1 MKHRRLAIVLSAAAL
16 AMTQLVYTPVVHAQS
31 AALQPKEGWY
41 KHLVEFD
48 AVKPHGE
55 VPKDYEIKGTTVLID
70 SRPAARRYDNG
81 HIPTAINIPD
91 SQFEKLAP
99 TLLPTDK
106 ATPLIFYCGGFD
118 CDLSHKSAFKAEA
131 LGYSNVKVYP
141 AGMPDWEAK
150 GDLIAVSMAYIKKLM
165 EEKADFALI
174 DSRPERVFEKGS
186 LPGAINL
193 SDSKFDKE
201 TAKLPAS
208 KDTTLIFFCGG
219 LKCDLS
225 SKSAAKAKALGY
237 KKVFVYPEGYPEWQ
251 KAHAATSAAAMGQPA
266 QPMAG
271 AVAPPAAGTVAAIAI
286 EAGKEKG
293 SISTASFERILKEN
307 PSQIVIID
315 VRDEKD
321 VKKGTFPGAL
331 NIPINELEKKIGTLP
346 KDKPVVFTCAT
357 GARSG
362 EAYDTVKMLAG
373 DVKAYFLDA
382 DVSCDGTNCKV
393 KPH

>member
-1 MKHRRLAIVLSAAAL
+1 MKRKPLFIALAAAAL
-16 AMTQLVYTPVVHAQS
+16 AFAPLAYSPAVLAQS
-31 AALQPKEGWY
+31 AAVQPKEGWY

-48 AVKPHGE
+48 AVKPHAE
-55 VPKDYEIKGTTVLID
+55 LPKDDKAALLVD
-70 SRPAARRYDNG
+70 SRPAARRYDIG

-91 SQFEKLAP
+91 TQFDKLAP
-99 TLLPTDK
+99 TLLPADK
-106 ATPLIFYCGGFD
+106 AAPIIFYCQGYE

-131 LGYSNVKVYP
+131 LGYTNIKVYP
-141 AGMPDWEAK
+141 AGQPDWEAR
-150 GDLIAVSMAYIKKLM
+150 GELVAVSLAHIKKLM

-174 DSRPERVFEKGS
+174 DARPERPFAQGS
-186 LPGAINL
+186 IPGAINI

-225 SKSAAKAKALGY
+225 SKSAVKAKALGY
-237 KKVFVYPEGYPEWQ
+237 KKVFVYPEGYPAWQ
-251 KAHAATSAAAMGQPA
+251 AAMGVGATPGAAAPSLLQAVQTA
-266 QPMAG
+266 QAG
-271 AVAPPAAGTVAAIAI
+271 QGGAIAI

-293 SISTASFERILKEN
+293 SISVPSFERILKEN
-307 PSQIVIID
+307 PAQIVVID

-321 VKKGTFPGAL
+321 VKKGSFPGAL
-331 NIPINELEKKIGTLP
+331 NIPINDLEKKLGTLP
-346 KDKPVVFTCAT
+346 KDKPIVFTCAT

-373 DVKAYFLDA
+373 DLKTYFLDA
-382 DVSCDGTNCKV
+382 DVTFAGDGKYSI